1 MTTNGSLNSNG
12 VADEYDRSMIC
23 IGDGSDGFSWPTWL
37 VQANHI
43 FDSLDISSN
52 FVDYIV
58 VEGIQYRV
66 RLLNPR
72 DHIPPGYLFL
82 CPLEDL
88 LFKDSPTCF
97 RRPDCPAY
105 WSFDP
110 SGTKR
115 LSAEEAWNCGFPNL
129 EFRMKVL
136 GRSWENAVYAGLR
149 QFHEAKGFDPYS
161 QEVALELGYP
171 LFRVSC
177 EPNAVLAH
185 K

>member
-1 MTTNGSLNSNG
+1 
-12 VADEYDRSMIC
+12 
-23 IGDGSDGFSWPTWL
+23 
-37 VQANHI
+37 
-43 FDSLDISSN
+43 
-52 FVDYIV
+52 
-58 VEGIQYRV
+58 
-66 RLLNPR
+66 LNPR

-97 RRPDCPAY
+97 RRPDCRAY
-105 WSFDP
+105 CSFDP

-161 QEVALELGYP
+161 REVALELGYP

-185 K
+185 SKPRSPRISIISTSLMLEQCKRMNQTIICLSLAQ